1 MSKASLVSNAKENID
16 LVLEPIKGGDAIT
29 EAGILELVAASQ
41 YTDLHVQKANI
52 KNAVAELNDVL
63 KPLQAGK
70 TGREVRYQILER
82 RNASVTVTVDSDA
95 MTATAEITTALGGKH
110 LSAKAILNAAQ
121 ESGVKKGFIKEELVA
136 LAQKAAKEP
145 AGTVVSS
152 QIALGKMPINGQDAR
167 IKHLVQSAQARI
179 LKPKKR
185 EDGSVDMRDLG
196 DIICVKIGDPLVQKV
211 PLSQGKRGYKVTAE
225 PLEPTPGNDIEMK
238 CGEGTELSPKNG
250 NILISKKV
258 GLPKV
263 IENGMEVDEVYKIKN
278 VDVSTGHIIF
288 EGSVIIDGD
297 VSEGMKVT
305 ATGDITVGGFVES
318 AILKA
323 GGDITISGG
332 IIGRKQDLETR
343 QVTEVQMSVNINAKG
358 NIYAK
363 HCQYAEIYCDG
374 DVRIEN
380 QLMHSIVDTG
390 GKLWVGNEE
399 KADGKLIGGFIK
411 AVSSVHAG
419 IVGATAGSNTL
430 VHFERKLNT
439 LREQLDDI
447 ETRLKNDSDKTNELK
462 SATTK
467 LKALPKDKANPEML
481 TKVVATY
488 QFHAKRMGELLQEK
502 QTLEQAIQDY
512 MAKVYVE
519 ATEKLYHGVE
529 LTIGDFSDRSKRE
542 YGPSKMLFKD
552 RKIHIEPIVHS

>member
-1 MSKASLVSNAKENID
+1 MTKASLESNAKENID
-16 LVLEPIKGGDAIT
+16 LVLAPIKGGDSIT
-29 EAGILELVAASQ
+29 EAGILELIAASQ

-52 KNAVAELNDVL
+52 KNAIAELNDVL

-70 TGREVRYQILER
+70 TGREIRYQILER
-82 RNASVTVTVDSDA
+82 RDASIIISLDSEA

-136 LAQKAAKEP
+136 LAQRAAKEP

-152 QIALGKMPINGQDAR
+152 EIALGKMPIDGQDAR

-196 DIICVKIGDPLVQKV
+196 DIICVKVGDPLVQKV

-238 CGEGTELSPKNG
+238 CGEGTEISPKNA

-297 VSEGMKVT
+297 VSEGMKVS
-305 ATGDITVGGFVES
+305 ATGDITIGGFVES

-323 GGDITISGG
+323 GGDITVSGG

-343 QVTEVQMSVNINAKG
+343 KVTEVQMSANISAKG

-363 HCQYAEIYCDG
+363 HCQYADISSDG

-380 QLMHSIVDTG
+380 QLMHSILDIG
-390 GKLWVGNEE
+390 GKLWVGSEE

-411 AVSSVHAG
+411 AGNSVHAG

-430 VHFERKLNT
+430 VHFERKLAE

-481 TKVVATY
+481 AKVVATY

-512 MAKVYVE
+512 MGSVYIE
-519 ATEKLYHGVE
+519 ATEKLFHGVE
-529 LTIGDFSDRSKRE
+529 LTVGDCSDRSKRE
-542 YGPSKMLFKD
+542 YGPSKMQFKD
-552 RKIHIEPIVHS
+552 RKIRIEPIIHS

>member
-1 MSKASLVSNAKENID
+1 MSKASLVSNAKDNID
-16 LVLEPIKGGDAIT
+16 LVLAPKKGGDAIT
-29 EAGILELVAASQ
+29 EAGILEIIAASP

-63 KPLQAGK
+63 KPLQAGQ
-70 TGREVRYQILER
+70 TGREIRYQILER
-82 RNASVTVTVDSDA
+82 RNASVTVTVDNEA

-110 LSAKAILNAAQ
+110 LSAKAILTVAQ

-152 QIALGKMPINGQDAR
+152 QIALGKMPIDGQDAR

-225 PLEPTPGNDIEMK
+225 PLEPTPGNDVEMK
-238 CGEGTELSPKNG
+238 CGDGTAISPRNE
-250 NILISKKV
+250 NILISQKV

-278 VDVSTGHIIF
+278 VDVSTGHIAF

-297 VSEGMKVT
+297 VSEGMKVS

-332 IIGRKQDLETR
+332 IIGRKQDLEAR
-343 QVTEVQMSVNINAKG
+343 QVTDVQMSVNISAKG
-358 NIYAK
+358 NIFAK

-374 DVRIEN
+374 DVRIKN
-380 QLMHSIVDTG
+380 QLMHSIMDIG

-411 AVSSVHAG
+411 AGSSVHAG

-430 VHFERKLNT
+430 VHFERKLSA
-439 LREQLDDI
+439 LKEQLDDTEI
-447 ETRLKNDSDKTNELK
+447 RLKNDSDKTNELK

-481 TKVVATY
+481 AKVVATY
-488 QFHAKRMGELLQEK
+488 QFHAKRMGELLLEK
-502 QTLEQAIQDY
+502 QALEQAILDY
-512 MAKVYVE
+512 MASVYIE
-519 ATEKLYHGVE
+519 ATEKLFHGVE
-529 LTIGDFSDRSKRE
+529 LTIGDHSDRSKRE
-542 YGPSKMLFKD
+542 YGPSKMQFKD
-552 RKIHIEPIVHS
+552 RKIHIEPIIHT